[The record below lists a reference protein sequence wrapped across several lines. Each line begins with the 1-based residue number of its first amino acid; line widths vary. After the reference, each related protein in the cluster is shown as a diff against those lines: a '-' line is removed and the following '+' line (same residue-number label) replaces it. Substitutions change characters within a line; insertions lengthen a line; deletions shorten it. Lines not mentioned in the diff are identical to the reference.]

1 MAQHQPTNQPTLY
14 NTNRSSN
21 TKQHDLRGKK
31 KKLEHVQSMIP
42 LGKSPYNFRVRIVS
56 VLYGMSTVKLADDVA
71 VIQSDSGVYHH
82 ALIQTQ
88 YTSTTG

>member
-1 MAQHQPTNQPTLY
+1 MAQHQPTNSLEYELKLKYKATWFE
-14 NTNRSSN
+14 RE
-21 TKQHDLRGKK
+21 K

-71 VIQSDSGVYHH
+71 VTQSDSGVYHH
-82 ALIQTQ
+82 ALIRTQ